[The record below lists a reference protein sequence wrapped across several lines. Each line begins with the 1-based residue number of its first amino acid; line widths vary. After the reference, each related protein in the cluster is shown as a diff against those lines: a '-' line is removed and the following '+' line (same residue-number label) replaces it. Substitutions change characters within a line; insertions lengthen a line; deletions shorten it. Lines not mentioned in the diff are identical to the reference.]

1 MSLDQSLREAA
12 PAKQLVA
19 NRVQSLRAQVIA
31 GFADTALPTAVTTRP
46 VRNVNRMLVGG
57 ATAAV
62 LGLGGIAYATG
73 TFPFPLTQPTAGP
86 FAGKDMPEM
95 VQIVDLSLP
104 DGTRFAAWRGT
115 SESMQCTGSVDGW
128 DGKQQAQDSWG
139 SISCIEPEST
149 AIKANRVQITWSGGS
164 ARTSDGDIA
173 TWYPVLFGDT
183 DSKAS
188 QVRIFGTFA
197 STGGWIDQTASISG
211 STGAFGFVLPGD
223 SANPWRQSRVGG
235 FKPSG
240 LMLSFLNEDGEVL
253 SSEPAPEV
261 TISIES

>member
-1 MSLDQSLREAA
+1 MSLDQLLREAA
-12 PAKQLVA
+12 PDSHRVA
-19 NRVQSLRAQVIA
+19 NHVESLRGQVIA
-31 GFADTALPTAVTTRP
+31 GFVDTALPTAVTNRP

-73 TFPFPLTQPTAGP
+73 TFPFPLEQPTAGP

-95 VQIVDLSLP
+95 VQIVDLALP

-115 SESMQCTGSVDGW
+115 SDSMQCTGTVDGW
-128 DGKQQAQDSWG
+128 DGEQQAQDSWG
-139 SISCIEPEST
+139 SVSCTEAESAAIE
-149 AIKANRVQITWSGGS
+149 ANRVQIVWSGGS
-164 ARTSDGDIA
+164 ARTSDGDLA

-183 DSKAS
+183 DSEAS
-188 QVRIFGTFA
+188 QVRVFGTFA
-197 STGGWIDQTASISG
+197 STGGWIDQTVPISG

-223 SANPWRQSRVGG
+223 SANPWRQSQVAG

-240 LMLSFLNEDGEVL
+240 LSMRFLNEDGEVL
-253 SSEPAPEV
+253 SSRPGPEV
-261 TISIES
+261 TIPNE